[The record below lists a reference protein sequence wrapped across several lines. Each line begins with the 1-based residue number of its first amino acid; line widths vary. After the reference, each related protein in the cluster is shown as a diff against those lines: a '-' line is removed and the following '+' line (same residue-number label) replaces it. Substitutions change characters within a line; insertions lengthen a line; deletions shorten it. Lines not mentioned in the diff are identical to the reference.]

1 MPPWRTLWRLKKS
14 TFTRSYTNK
23 SNIASY
29 FMEVLGIGF
38 ILSFCFAVKVFMDV
52 LSLGAGFWW
61 VYAIL
66 GILGLIIAPLLPVI
80 IKMVSE
86 ETPASKFVYRRKL
99 AHFSFIDRI
108 RCPLRVLGFKIEYSS
123 QDNPF
128 NDIAFKQVGVN
139 AKALLWMKEG
149 TSILVRDTNNTK
161 MTREQYY
168 RYSLAFNKSQQ
179 HFYISMGPFFKFRF
193 HIIRK
198 AFQFVT
204 LQLALR
210 KKLPGYGV
218 LLLQGVPYLN
228 IYAAA
233 KRGIEANKVFQ
244 IVALGIP
251 VKDYEDSKDLPV
263 EWLEKAFPLSS

>member
-1 MPPWRTLWRLKKS
+1 
-14 TFTRSYTNK
+14 
-23 SNIASY
+23 
-29 FMEVLGIGF
+29 
-38 ILSFCFAVKVFMDV
+38 MDA

-80 IKMVSE
+80 IKIVSE
-86 ETPASKFVYRRKL
+86 ETSASKMVYLRKL
-99 AHFSFIDRI
+99 YDFSFIDRI
-108 RCPLRVLGFKIEYSS
+108 RGPLRVLGFKIEYS
-123 QDNPF
+123 DPDDPF
-128 NDIAFKQVGVN
+128 HDIAFKQVGVN

-161 MTREQYY
+161 MTGEQYY
-168 RYSLAFNKSQQ
+168 RYNPAFNKPQQ
-179 HFYISMGPFFKFRF
+179 RFNIRMGPFFKFRL

-218 LLLQGVPYLN
+218 LLLQEVPYLN

-233 KRGIEANKVFQ
+233 KIGIEPDKVFQ
-244 IVALGIP
+244 IVALRIP
-251 VKDYEDSKDLPV
+251 IKDYEDSKDIPV